1 MIFANNDFYSFDTL
15 KPMNIRTNIFS
26 AFVILVVAVSCNGEK
41 TPVDYV
47 NPTMGNIS
55 ILLQPS
61 RPTVHLP
68 NSMVRVYPVR
78 EDHAAESLDGLPV
91 ITVKHR
97 EETAF
102 RIYPFSGEVQRG
114 KRYSFDN
121 EKLTPYSYDVTLDG
135 EGVKLS
141 YAPSHQSAIYDF
153 TFDVGSSPS
162 IVFVSYKGELS
173 AGDSSVSGYEQIGNW
188 PTKIYA
194 YAQTDVAPAA
204 VSVDREGARSYA
216 VMTFPEGTRRVSLK
230 YGVSY
235 IDENQAKANLEREI
249 PGFDVRRV
257 ARDGR
262 KIWNETLSRIKV
274 KGIDENAKSVFY
286 TSLYRT
292 YERMIC
298 MDEGGRY
305 YSPFDGKVHESGAK
319 PFYNDDWIW
328 DTYIAAHPLRVI
340 IEPEMEEAMLDSYL
354 TMARQMGNMWM
365 PTFPEAVGDTRR
377 MNCNHAI
384 ASMADA
390 YWKGLRGFD
399 AEGALVAASKGLTEK
414 TLIPWR
420 DTPAGVLDRFYWEH
434 GWFPALRQ
442 DEPETVPEVDQSWER
457 RQNVTVTLGTAYDC
471 WALGRLAKA
480 LGKENE
486 YAFFTQRGLDY
497 RTIFNPETGFFHPR
511 HADGS
516 FIPDVDYSTGG
527 PGGGRQYYGENN
539 GWLFRWEVQQNIADL
554 VSLIGGKEKFVSEL
568 DRMFSETI
576 PMWKLGIYNR
586 MPDHTGIVGQF
597 CMGNEP
603 ACHIP
608 YLYCYAGQ
616 PWKTQKKIRTLLS
629 EWFRNDLIG
638 LPGDEDGGGMSAFV
652 VFSQLGF
659 YPVTPGLPMYV
670 IGSPVFERAEIDLRN
685 GRTFTVIAH
694 DYSLEH
700 KYIQSAKLDGKPLDR
715 CWFTHDELMRGGRL
729 EFVMGPEP
737 NRSWAAE
744 SVPPSYDMP

>member
-1 MIFANNDFYSFDTL
+1 MHNKILKDKLMNKIIKLIFLLWPF
-15 KPMNIRTNIFS
+15 
-26 AFVILVVAVSCNGEK
+26 AFTISCTATK
-41 TPVDYV
+41 DPVDYV

-61 RPTVHLP
+61 KSTIHLP
-68 NSMVRVYPVR
+68 NSIMRVYPSR
-78 EDHAAESLDGLPV
+78 ADYAAECLEGLPV

-102 RIYPFSGEVQRG
+102 RLFPFSGDIKED
-114 KRYSFDN
+114 KKYTFDN
-121 EKLTPYSYDVTLDG
+121 EKVTPYSYDVTLDD
-135 EGVKLS
+135 EGVDVS
-141 YAPSHQSAIYDF
+141 FAPSHQSAIYDF
-153 TFDVGSSPS
+153 TFVPGCDPS
-162 IVFVSYKGELS
+162 IVFVSYNGELIVNG
-173 AGDSSVSGYEQIGNW
+173 ATLNGFEQIGNY
-188 PTKIYA
+188 PTRIYV
-194 YAQTDVAPAA
+194 YAQTDVEPEKAL
-204 VSVDREGARSYA
+204 VSKDGHKSFVT
-216 VMTFPEGTRRVSLK
+216 MTFPVGTRKVCFK

-235 IDENQAKANLEREI
+235 IDENQARDNLNREI
-249 PGFDVRRV
+249 RGFDVNKV
-257 ARDGR
+257 AEYGR
-262 KIWNETLSRIKV
+262 KLWNRTLSKIKV
-274 KGIDENAKSVFY
+274 EGSDENTKTVFY

-305 YSPFDGKVHESGAK
+305 YSPYDNKVHSTGRQA
-319 PFYNDDWIW
+319 FYNDDWIW

-340 IEPEMEEAMLDSYL
+340 IEPEMEEAMLNSYV

-365 PTFPEAVGDTRR
+365 PTFPEVVGDTRR

-384 ASMADA
+384 ASVSDA
-390 YWKGLRGFD
+390 YWKGLRDFD
-399 AEGALVAASKGLTEK
+399 TEGAFEAAKKGMMEK

-420 DTPAGVLDRFYWEH
+420 SSPAGELDRFYWKN
-434 GWFPALRQ
+434 GWFPALRPG
-442 DEPETVPEVDQSWER
+442 EPETVVEVDQKWER

-471 WALGRLAKA
+471 WCLSRLANA
-480 LGKENE
+480 LGKDDEQE
-486 YAFFTQRGLDY
+486 FFFKRGFDY

-511 HADGS
+511 HADGK
-516 FIPDVDYSTGG
+516 FIENVDYSTGG
-527 PGGGRQYYGENN
+527 PAGGRQYYGENN

-554 VSLIGGKEKFVSEL
+554 VSLIGGPEKFVAEL
-568 DRMFSETI
+568 DKMFAKPI
-576 PMWKLGIYNR
+576 PLGKLEIYNR
-586 MPDHTGIVGQF
+586 VPDHTGIVGQF

-638 LPGDEDGGGMSAFV
+638 LPGDEDGGGMSGFV

-670 IGSPVFERAEIDLRN
+670 IGSPVFKKAKVDLNN
-685 GRTFTVIAH
+685 GKTFTIVVH
-694 DYSLEH
+694 NYDPTY
-700 KYIQSAKLDGKPLDR
+700 KYIQSAKLNGEPLNR
-715 CWFTHDELMRGGRL
+715 CWFTHEELMQGGKL

-737 NRSWAAE
+737 NKDWAAD
-744 SVPPSYDMP
+744 SVPPSLDM

>member
-1 MIFANNDFYSFDTL
+1 MTL
-15 KPMNIRTNIFS
+15 KKVGSININTMNKLTTIPLICLTL
-26 AFVILVVAVSCNGEK
+26 AVALSCTEVK
-41 TPVDYV
+41 DPVDYV

-61 RPTVHLP
+61 KPTVQLP
-68 NSMVRVYPVR
+68 NSILRVYPAR
-78 EDHAAESLDGLPV
+78 SDYAATALEGLPI

-102 RIYPFSGEVQRG
+102 RLYPFSGDITGG
-114 KRYSFDN
+114 KMYSYDN
-121 EKLTPYSYDVTLDG
+121 EKITPYSYNVSLDE
-135 EGVKLS
+135 EGVQVS
-141 YAPSHQSAIYDF
+141 YAPSHQSALYEFVFEEDS
-153 TFDVGSSPS
+153 TPS
-162 IVFVSYKGELS
+162 LVLVSYNGDLSVEGASLKGF
-173 AGDSSVSGYEQIGNW
+173 EQIWNH
-188 PTKIYA
+188 PTKIYIS
-194 YAQTDVAPAA
+194 AQTDVQPSSA
-204 VSVDREGARSYA
+204 SVEKTGNMSCAT
-216 VMTFPEGTRRVSLK
+216 MTFPEGTRRVCFR

-235 IDENQAKANLEREI
+235 IDEAQAAANLKREI
-249 PGFDVRRV
+249 DGFDVSKV
-257 ARDGR
+257 AAQGR
-262 KIWNETLSRIKV
+262 KAWNDVLSNINV
-274 KGIDENAKSVFY
+274 QGTDEDAKAVFY

-305 YSPFDGKVHESGAK
+305 YSPYDGQVHETGDR

-328 DTYIAAHPLRVI
+328 DTHIATHPLRVI
-340 IEPEMEEAMLDSYL
+340 IEPEMESAMLDSYV

-390 YWKGLRGFD
+390 YWKGLRDFD
-399 AEGALVAASKGLTEK
+399 AEGAFEAARKGMTEK
-414 TLIPWR
+414 TLIPWSSS
-420 DTPAGVLDRFYWEH
+420 PAGELDKFYWEH
-434 GWFPALRQ
+434 GWFPALRPG
-442 DEPETVPEVDQSWER
+442 EPETVPEVDQKWER

-471 WALGRLAKA
+471 WCLARLAKA
-480 LGKENE
+480 LGKDDE
-486 YAFFTQRGLDY
+486 YTYFADKGNNY

-516 FIPDVDYSTGG
+516 FIENVDYSTGG

-554 VSLIGGKEKFVSEL
+554 ISLIGGPEKFAAEL
-568 DRMFSETI
+568 DRMFAENIPLSKLTI
-576 PMWKLGIYNR
+576 YDR
-586 MPDHTGIVGQF
+586 VPDHTGIVGQF

-616 PWKTQKKIRTLLS
+616 PWKTQKMIRTLVS

-638 LPGDEDGGGMSAFV
+638 LPGDEDGGGMSGFV

-670 IGSPVFERAEIDLRN
+670 IGSPVFEKATIDLHN
-685 GRTFTVIAH
+685 GKTFTVVAKNY
-694 DYSLEH
+694 DPSY
-700 KYIQSAKLDGKPLDR
+700 KYIQSAKLNGENLDR
-715 CWFTHDELMRGGRL
+715 CWFSHEELMRGGTL
-729 EFVMGPEP
+729 EFVMGPNP
-737 NRSWAAE
+737 NKEWAKG
-744 SVPPSYDMP
+744 SVPPSFDM

>member
-1 MIFANNDFYSFDTL
+1 MKL
-15 KPMNIRTNIFS
+15 KTII
-26 AFVILVVAVSCNGEK
+26 ILLLLMGVASCNERK

-68 NSMVRVYPVR
+68 NSIMRVYPVR
-78 EDHAAESLDGLPV
+78 EDYAAERLAGLPV

-102 RIYPFSGEVQRG
+102 RVYPFSGAVEYDR
-114 KRYSFDN
+114 RYSFDN
-121 EKLTPYSYDVTLDG
+121 EKITPYRYDVVLDE
-135 EGVKLS
+135 EGVKVF

-153 TFDVGSSPS
+153 TFREGGEPS
-162 IVFVSYKGELS
+162 VVFVSYN
-173 AGDSSVSGYEQIGNW
+173 GDLFFDGQSLCGFEQIGNYD
-188 PTKIYA
+188 TKIYVSA
-194 YAQTDVAPAA
+194 TTDVKP
-204 VSVDREGARSYA
+204 SSSFVDKRGDRTYA
-216 VMTFPEGTRRVSLK
+216 VLTFPEGTRRVAFK

-235 IDENQAKANLEREI
+235 IDEKQAKANLEREI
-249 PGFDVRRV
+249 PGFDAAVVALEGRR
-257 ARDGR
+257 
-262 KIWNETLSRIKV
+262 IWNETLSAIKV
-274 KGIDENAKSVFY
+274 EGKDENAKAVFY

-319 PFYNDDWIW
+319 LFYNDDWIW

-340 IEPEMEEAMLDSYL
+340 IEPEIEEAMLDSYV

-390 YWKGLRGFD
+390 YWKGLTGFD

-420 DTPAGVLDRFYWEH
+420 DCPAGELDAFYWEH

-442 DEPETVPEVDQSWER
+442 DEPETVPEVDQTWER

-471 WALGRLAKA
+471 WCLARLAKA
-480 LGKENE
+480 LGKEDE
-486 YAFFTQRGLDY
+486 YDFFAKRGFDY

-516 FIPDVDYSTGG
+516 FIENVDYSTGG

-554 VSLIGGKEKFVSEL
+554 VSLIGGKEKFSSEL

-603 ACHIP
+603 SCHIP

-670 IGSPVFERAEIDLRN
+670 IGSPVFEKAVVDLRN
-685 GRTFTVIAH
+685 GRTFEIVAH
-694 DYSLEH
+694 NYSPEH
-700 KYIQSAKLDGKPLDR
+700 KYIQSAKLNGKTLDR
-715 CWFTHDELMRGGRL
+715 CWFTHDELMCGGKL
-729 EFVMGPEP
+729 EFVMGLYPDET
-737 NRSWAAE
+737 WAAG
-744 SVPPSYDMP
+744 SVPPSFDMP